1 MVLISHHKN
10 NNTSWQGY
18 DNGSNKNDDN
28 YNYDGCNVETR
39 KIVQENDSQKNNGNI
54 NKVLDLCTG
63 DTLQGTAYT
72 FNKLLIR
79 M

>member
-1 MVLISHHKN
+1 MIINNISLVIDTIVAIVIIIRVAIITIMVLISHHKN

-39 KIVQENDSQKNNGNI
+39 KIV
-54 NKVLDLCTG
+54 
-63 DTLQGTAYT
+63 
-72 FNKLLIR
+72 
-79 M
+79 